1 MNKFSGFLSTFLASL
16 LAMVG
21 IHLSAFAQ
29 VLNWSYEDII
39 TDTYQSGAN
48 PEMVIDAFGDIHISY
63 WNKEEDRLMYGV
75 RDKSTGSWT
84 ITPVTTGSADGYASA
99 LKLDPAGNVH
109 IASIVNQVG
118 RAQLAYATNASG
130 SWQTE
135 TITTAFDIGTYGT
148 ELVSPSYIQHS
159 VDLTFQPNGDPA
171 ILFFDARINE
181 IKTKLTET
189 EALKKE
195 AKLLLDE
202 IKQEMEVFEARKKTI
217 LESADISTQ
226 RLIET
231 RKKEMELMLARKE
244 DSAIKSIDNQ
254 KEKASDQVRA
264 EFIESV
270 TKTVRAYLIET
281 KNNSVSDEEI
291 IAHLINTNKNI

>member
-1 MNKFSGFLSTFLASL
+1 MLHFDESL
-16 LAMVG
+16 V
-21 IHLSAFAQ
+21 FAICF
-29 VLNWSYEDII
+29 II
-39 TDTYQSGAN
+39 FIYFAYR
-48 PEMVIDAFGDIHISY
+48 PIRKAI
-63 WNKEEDRLMYGV
+63 
-75 RDKSTGSWT
+75 
-84 ITPVTTGSADGYASA
+84 VTS
-99 LKLDPAGNVH
+99 L
-109 IASIVNQVG
+109 
-118 RAQLAYATNASG
+118 
-130 SWQTE
+130 
-135 TITTAFDIGTYGT
+135 
-148 ELVSPSYIQHS
+148 
-159 VDLTFQPNGDPA
+159 
-171 ILFFDARINE
+171 DARINE